1 MDFSTKVKEAIT
13 TLLAEE
19 ISTQIVAEE
28 INNVE
33 ELENSLREMLK
44 EIGQQTYGKVL
55 EKEDE
60 KLGKRIACACGS
72 KAKRI
77 SIRSAKVMTV
87 FGWIEYRRSYYGCA
101 RCGKKGSRLDEDWGL
116 SPGEVS
122 RVLGKLLAI
131 AGVDI
136 AFERGRR
143 TIKEM
148 LLLEVSDNSIRK
160 QTQDE
165 GVRQAEIEA
174 EWIRDSHDE
183 SWLQKRERG
192 IGEVPDR
199 LYGSIDGAHVPI
211 EAEWREL
218 KTVCWYRV
226 AGVYGQEKHKAQEI
240 SYHSEIAPAQDFG
253 QLVWASG
260 VRRMAD
266 KARELIFVCDG
277 AAWIWRLVEQY
288 FPNAIQIVDWY
299 HACEYLTPI
308 AEAVFSQ
315 ETERQAWLQKVKD
328 ELWLG
333 KIEEVIQACKAYAH
347 HPLAAHAVQ
356 RAVTYFSNNQHR
368 MDYAA
373 YRQKGYWIGSGTVE
387 SACKQIASARL
398 KIAGAHWKLNGA
410 ITTAKARAAWLSY
423 GEGFNTLCSLPLAA

>member
-1 MDFSTKVKEAIT
+1 MDFSTKAKEAII

-19 ISTQIVAEE
+19 ISTHIIAKE

-60 KLGKRIACACGS
+60 KLGKRIMCACGS
-72 KAKRI
+72 KARRI
-77 SIRSAKVMTV
+77 SIRSAKFMTV

-101 RCGKKGSRLDEDWGL
+101 CCGKKENRLDEEWGL
-116 SPGEVS
+116 SPGKVS
-122 RVLGKLLAI
+122 QVLGKLLAI

-136 AFERGRR
+136 AFERGKR

-160 QTQDE
+160 QTQNE
-165 GVRQAEIEA
+165 GEKQAENEA
-174 EWIRDSHDE
+174 EWIRDTHDE
-183 SWLQKRERG
+183 SWLQKRERH
-192 IGEVPDR
+192 IGEVLDR

-218 KTVCWYRV
+218 KTVCWYQV
-226 AGVYGQEKHKAQEI
+226 AGVYGQEKHRAQEI

-253 QLVWASG
+253 QLVWATG

-308 AEAVFSQ
+308 AEAVYSQ
-315 ETERQAWLQKVKD
+315 ETERHTWLQKVKD

-333 KIEEVIQACKAYAH
+333 KIDEVIQACNAYAH
-347 HPLAAHAVQ
+347 HHLAAHAAQ

-398 KIAGAHWKLNGA
+398 KIAGARWTLKGA
-410 ITTAKARAAWLSY
+410 ISTAKARAAWLSH
-423 GEGFNTLCSLPLAA
+423 GDGFNTLCSLPLAA

>member
-1 MDFSTKVKEAIT
+1 MDFSTKAQEIIT

-19 ISTQIVAEE
+19 ISAHIEAEE
-28 INNVE
+28 INNAE
-33 ELENSLREMLK
+33 ELENGLREMLK
-44 EIGQQTYGKVL
+44 EIGRQTYGKVL

-60 KLGKRIACACGS
+60 KLGKRIECACGS

-77 SIRSAKVMTV
+77 SKRSAKVMTV
-87 FGWIEYRRSYYGCA
+87 FGWIEYWRSYYGCA
-101 RCGKKGSRLDEDWGL
+101 RCGKKESRLDEDWGL
-116 SPGEVS
+116 WPGEVS
-122 RVLGKLLAI
+122 QVLGKLLAI
-131 AGVDI
+131 AGEDI
-136 AFERGRR
+136 AFERARR
-143 TIKEM
+143 TIQGM

-165 GVRQAEIEA
+165 GVRQAENEA
-174 EWIRDSHDE
+174 EWIRESHDE
-183 SWLQKRERG
+183 RWLQKRERRMG
-192 IGEVPDR
+192 KVPDR

-211 EAEWREL
+211 ETEWREL
-218 KTVCWYRV
+218 KTVCWYEV

-240 SYHSEIAPAQDFG
+240 SYHSEIAPAKDFG

-266 KARELIFVCDG
+266 KAGELIFVCDG

-288 FPNAIQIVDWY
+288 FPNAVQIVDWY

-328 ELWLG
+328 WLWEG
-333 KIEEVIQACKAYAH
+333 EIENVIQACQLCISH
-347 HPLAAHAVQ
+347 RLAADAVQ
-356 RAVTYFSNNQHR
+356 KAVTYFTNNGHR
-368 MDYAA
+368 MKYAE
-373 YRQKGYWIGSGTVE
+373 YREKGYWIGSGTVE

-398 KIAGAHWKLNGA
+398 KIAGARWTLQGA
-410 ITTAKARAAWLSY
+410 IATAKARAAWLSD
-423 GEGFNTLCSLPLAA
+423 GDGFNTLCSLPLAA